1 MDNLGRGDGGR
12 TVHNTVSGDAVI
24 HGPVVQASMINSL
37 HVATSE
43 RRPVPRQLPPRI
55 GLFVNRA
62 RELTELTHAMES
74 SRLISLSGLGGVGKT
89 QLVPQWIAGLDG
101 DPFPDGHLY
110 ADLTD
115 GRRDGS
121 VDVAAVLR
129 DFLVALGEDNDRL
142 PATLNGLSRAFRSVT
157 AGLRLLVVVDNV
169 QHAPEVRPLVPGGGH
184 LLVLSRRRLPSLE
197 IDGAT
202 CVTVDPLDEQ
212 AGVELIRHWRHTATR
227 EAATRLS
234 RLCGGSPLALRAA
247 GRQLLERSHVPLEDV
262 VRELGGDSDWLR
274 GGEDEE
280 SAWGVFDRVLAG
292 FPDHTR
298 ALYLLLGSLPGTTFT
313 AAVAR
318 ATGAERFDEAL
329 GDLLATHL
337 AVAHRPTAGRE
348 PDRFRLHDVV
358 RAHARAHAESA
369 VPEERRASAL
379 RQLVEHYVEFTSHAD
394 RLVLGGRRRLQPA
407 PSGDTPF
414 ADAAEALAW
423 LDAER
428 ANLLEVLRAA
438 AAHDWHDPV
447 WQLCES
453 LWALYHS
460 RQYYTDWIESHRL
473 GVTAA
478 QWAPVPRPDVE
489 IRLRNQLARAHMGLD
504 EDGEARAELDRAE
517 ELFGLVA
524 EGWLHGVIWETQGL
538 LSMKQGDAEAAVDL
552 FTRALRANEGDRHGI
567 AVQSY
572 NLAQAL
578 VAAGRPRRA
587 VDLLDS
593 VLAGIPEDDAMRMR
607 IGIVL
612 GRAHQALGA
621 YDRALELAIDAAVR
635 AHGRKQY
642 AKLNQ
647 ALLLTAELADQVHD
661 SPLRQA
667 CLDKLAE
674 LGSVAG
680 GAAPD
685 EPKP

>member
-1 MDNLGRGDGGR
+1 MDNLGRGDDGR

-24 HGPVVQASMINSL
+24 HGHVVQASVINSL
-37 HVATSE
+37 HLATSE
-43 RRPVPRQLPPRI
+43 PRPVPRQLPPRI
-55 GLFVNRA
+55 GLFVNRT
-62 RELTELTHAMES
+62 RELTELTHAMEA
-74 SRLISLSGLGGVGKT
+74 SRLISVSGLGGVGKT
-89 QLVPQWIAGLDG
+89 QLVPQWIAALES

-129 DFLVALGEDNDRL
+129 DFLLALGEDNDRL
-142 PATLNGLSRAFRSVT
+142 PSTLNGLSREFRSVT

-212 AGVELIRHWRHTATR
+212 AGVELIRHWRHTAAP
-227 EAATRLS
+227 EAAAHLS
-234 RLCGGSPLALRAA
+234 RMCGGSPLALRAA

-262 VRELGGDSDWLR
+262 VRDLGGDSGWLR
-274 GGEDEE
+274 GGDDEE
-280 SAWGVFDRVLAG
+280 STWGVFDRVVSG

-313 AAVAR
+313 ATA
-318 ATGAERFDEAL
+318 ATAAGAERFDEAL
-329 GDLLATHL
+329 ADLLATHL
-337 AVAHRPTAGRE
+337 AVAHRPTAGQE

-369 VPEERRASAL
+369 VPEERRTSAL
-379 RQLVEHYVEFTSHAD
+379 RQLAAYYVEFSAHAD
-394 RLVLGGRRRLQPA
+394 RLVLGDRQRLQPA
-407 PSGDTPF
+407 PSGTAPF

-428 ANLLEVLRAA
+428 ANLLELLRTA

-447 WQLCES
+447 WRLCES

-460 RQYYTDWIESHRL
+460 RKYYTDWIESHRL

-478 QWAPVPRPDVE
+478 QWAPRPDVE

-504 EDGEARAELDRAE
+504 EGGEAHAELDRAE

-524 EGWLHGVIWETQGL
+524 ETWLHGVIWETRGL
-538 LSMKQGDAEAAVDL
+538 LSLKQGDAEAAVDL
-552 FTRALRANEGDRHGI
+552 FTRALRANEGDRHGV

-578 VAAGRPRRA
+578 VAAGHPRRA

-593 VLAGIPEDDAMRMR
+593 VLAATPEDDAMRMR

-621 YDRALELAIDAAVR
+621 YERAVEVAIDAAVR

-647 ALLLTAELADQVHD
+647 ALVLTAELADQVRD

-674 LGSVAG
+674 LGSMAG

-685 EPKP
+685 GPQP

>member
-1 MDNLGRGDGGR
+1 M
-12 TVHNTVSGDAVI
+12 
-24 HGPVVQASMINSL
+24 
-37 HVATSE
+37 
-43 RRPVPRQLPPRI
+43 PRQLPPRI
-55 GLFVNRA
+55 GLFVNRT
-62 RELTELTHAMES
+62 RELIELTHAMEA
-74 SRLISLSGLGGVGKT
+74 SRLISVSGLGGVGKT
-89 QLVPQWIAGLDG
+89 QLVPQWIAALER

-129 DFLVALGEDNDRL
+129 DFLLALGEDNDRL
-142 PATLNGLSRAFRSVT
+142 PSTLNGLSREFRSVT

-212 AGVELIRHWRHTATR
+212 AGVELIRHWRHTAAP
-227 EAATRLS
+227 EAAAHLS

-262 VRELGGDSDWLR
+262 VRDLGGDSDWLR
-274 GGEDEE
+274 GGDDEE
-280 SAWGVFDRVLAG
+280 STWGVFDRVLSG

-313 AAVAR
+313 ATAAR
-318 ATGAERFDEAL
+318 AAGAERFDEAL
-329 GDLLATHL
+329 ADLLATHL
-337 AVAHRPTAGRE
+337 AVAHRPTAGQE

-369 VPEERRASAL
+369 VPEERRTAAL
-379 RQLVEHYVEFTSHAD
+379 RQLVAHYVEFTTHAD
-394 RLVLGGRRRLQPA
+394 RLVLGGRQRLQPA
-407 PSGDTPF
+407 PSGNTPF
-414 ADAAEALAW
+414 ADSAEALAW

-428 ANLLEVLRAA
+428 ANLLELLRTA

-460 RQYYTDWIESHRL
+460 RKYYTDWIESHRL

-478 QWAPVPRPDVE
+478 QWAPRPDVE
-489 IRLRNQLARAHMGLD
+489 IRLRNQLARAHMDLD
-504 EDGEARAELDRAE
+504 EDGEAHAELDRAE

-524 EGWLHGVIWETQGL
+524 EAWLHGVIWETRGL
-538 LSMKQGDAEAAVDL
+538 LSLKQGDAETAVDL
-552 FTRALRANEGDRHGI
+552 FTRALRANKGDRHGV

-593 VLAGIPEDDAMRMR
+593 VLAGTPEDDAMRMR

-621 YDRALELAIDAAVR
+621 YERAVEVAIDAAVR

-647 ALLLTAELADQVHD
+647 ALVLTAELADQVSD

-685 EPKP
+685 GPQP